1 MIDARRSIINPNIKV
16 GDVLVDTRS
25 HTLFKVT
32 RVKINRRWSRHSVDM
47 VAPLSGEKRGEWM
60 FSLVGHHS
68 RYHKL

>member
-1 MIDARRSIINPNIKV
+1 MIEAGRSIINPNIKV

-25 HTLFKVT
+25 HTIFKVT
-32 RVKINRRWSRHSVDM
+32 RVKINSRWSRHSVDM
-47 VAPLSGEKRGEWM
+47 VAPLTGEKRGEWM